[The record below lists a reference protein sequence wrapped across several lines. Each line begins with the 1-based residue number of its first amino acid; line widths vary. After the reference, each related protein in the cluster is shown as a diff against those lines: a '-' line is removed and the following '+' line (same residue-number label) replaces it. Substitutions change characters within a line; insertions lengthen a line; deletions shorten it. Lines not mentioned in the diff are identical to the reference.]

1 MKVVL
6 RIRRFQPERDAE
18 PRSEDFEVEIDPQ
31 SRVLDALIFIERRL
45 DPTLTFRRS
54 CGHGVCGSDAMVING
69 KERLACKTLVKDV
82 AKADGDIVSV
92 EPLRCL
98 EPKRDLVVDEG
109 PFFELYRSVKP
120 YLVAEEQARA
130 DGERRQSPAERKVID
145 ETTNCILCASCY
157 SSCPVVQGINPRFI
171 GPAAI
176 VQAFRFDEDS
186 RDKGFAG
193 RLPALDRPD
202 GIWACENKFEC
213 TRVCPRDIR
222 VTWHINA
229 LKRHID
235 RTKASSVT
243 GHQSSKAEK
252 A

>member
-6 RIRRFQPERDAE
+6 RIKRFQPERE
-18 PRSEDFEVEIDPQ
+18 EKTRTEDFEVEIDPR
-31 SRVLDALIFIERRL
+31 SRVLDALIFVERRL
-45 DPTLTFRRS
+45 DPSLTFRRS

-69 KERLACKTLVKDV
+69 KERLACKTLVRDV
-82 AKADGDIVSV
+82 AKADGDVVTI

-98 EPKRDLVVDEG
+98 ETKRDLVVDER

-120 YLVAEEQARA
+120 YLAAGEAPAGR
-130 DGERRQSPAERKVID
+130 ERRQSPAERKVID

-157 SSCPVVQGINPRFI
+157 SSCPVVQGTNPKFI

-186 RDKGFAG
+186 RDKGFAE

-229 LKRHID
+229 LKRHIE

-243 GHQSSKAEK
+243 DHPSSRTEK

>member
-1 MKVVL
+1 MKIIL
-6 RIRRFQPERDAE
+6 RIRRFQPERDGE
-18 PRSEDFEVEIDPQ
+18 PYSEDFEVEVDPR
-31 SRVLDALIFIERRL
+31 SRVLDALIFVERRL

-54 CGHGVCGSDAMVING
+54 CAHGVCGSDAMVING
-69 KERLACKTLVKDV
+69 RERLACKTLVED
-82 AKADGDIVSV
+82 AAQADGEIVTL

-98 EPKRDLVVDEG
+98 KPVRDLVVDEG

-120 YLVAEEQARA
+120 YLVAGEAPPEE
-130 DGERRQSPAERKVID
+130 ERRQSPAERKVID

-186 RDKGFAG
+186 RDKGFAD
-193 RLPALDRPD
+193 RRPALDRPD

-229 LKRHID
+229 LKRHIE
-235 RTKASSVT
+235 RTK
-243 GHQSSKAEK
+243 KEK
-252 A
+252 VPGG